1 MEIFQQL
8 DLDAL
13 VKRAL
18 EEDLGQGDITTA
30 ATVRA
35 GQQGRARITVKEP
48 RMIFCGGIL
57 LERVFKLANA
67 DAKITSL
74 AVEGASLVKGDI
86 VANIEGNLAGLL
98 IGERTAL
105 NFIQLMS
112 GIATATHQYVEAV
125 KDTRAKIVDTRK
137 THPGLRAVEKYAV
150 RCGGG
155 SNHRFG
161 LDGGVLIKD
170 NHIAAAGSVR
180 AAIEGARKITPHTI
194 RIEIECETLVQVEQ
208 ARDAG
213 ADIIML
219 DNMNLESMARARQIV
234 GDKLILEASGNVNLD
249 TVRAIAETGVD
260 LISVGAITHSARAI
274 DIALDVDAGA
284 PKKEKTKISLK
295 VKRDTK
301 TKKRI
306 SSKVKSAR
314 RAARNR

>member
-1 MEIFQQL
+1 MEIFRQL

-30 ATVRA
+30 ATVKP

-48 RMIFCGGIL
+48 QMILCGGVL
-57 LERVFKLANA
+57 LERVFRLAGAKPIISYAA
-67 DAKITSL
+67 D
-74 AVEGASLVKGDI
+74 GAELSKGDL
-86 VANIEGNLAGLL
+86 VAEIEGNLAGLL

-125 KDTRAKIVDTRK
+125 KGTRAKIVDTRK

-155 SNHRFG
+155 TNHRFG

-170 NHIAAAGSVR
+170 NHIAASGSVR

-194 RIEIECETLVQVEQ
+194 RIEIECETLAQVEE
-208 ARDAG
+208 ARNAG

-219 DNMNLESMARARQIV
+219 DNMNLESMMRARQLV
-234 GDKLILEASGNVNLD
+234 GEKMILEASGNVNLD

-260 LISVGAITHSARAI
+260 LISVGAITHSARAM
-274 DIALDVDAGA
+274 DI
-284 PKKEKTKISLK
+284 SM
-295 VKRDTK
+295 
-301 TKKRI
+301 RI
-306 SSKVKSAR
+306 VQ
-314 RAARNR
+314 